1 MQPKYSLAIFAVVAV
16 GSLAASSWL
25 RTALNENS
33 SPHPNDPVAALD
45 PNAQPCT
52 AKLISEIDASRIIGY
67 GPLCRVT
74 DNAHLGNDK
83 LILEGID
90 VSIGKNVDDLSR
102 DAAAKGASL
111 EIDQHQAMI
120 RIDRSVP
127 PWRQRTVIRLK
138 VTSGK
143 VAGIHACQNHVSGDY
158 QNRFN
163 AAAVIAYGL
172 PSYTASDGSSL
183 TLKWA
188 RQITLILSGA
198 PNFARLEVGED
209 ALAGERDEGWRS
221 GIFDE
226 LVALED
232 RGSMESAR
240 MTMSLAQSS
249 CHNSKPVVS
258 RMSFDSHRCH
268 PHQLVTDRISS
279 HTYRVHR

>member
-127 PWRQRTVIRLK
+127 NTSPDGKVLPQYPPWRQRTVIRLK

-240 MTMSLAQSS
+240 MTLALKYCLTEDELGSIIVPQL
-249 CHNSKPVVS
+249 KAG
-258 RMSFDSHRCH
+258 RQ
-268 PHQLVTDRISS
+268 PHEL
-279 HTYRVHR
+279 